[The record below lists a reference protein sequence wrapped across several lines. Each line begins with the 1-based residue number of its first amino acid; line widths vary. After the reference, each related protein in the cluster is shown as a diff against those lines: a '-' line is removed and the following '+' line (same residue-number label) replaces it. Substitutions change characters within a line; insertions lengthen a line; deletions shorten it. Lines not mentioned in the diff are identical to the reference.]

1 MSLIS
6 SYISKLYWSQV
17 VQIIYDLYTEFPFCK
32 FFLDV
37 RLNKILSLSDISM
50 TCGVPDSVSGLCVIE
65 NVHFVATA
73 WLSKMVFFFF
83 KWVNEIT
90 LYSDDTYHEE
100 GCCATQTILIITHL
114 PKPSWLFLLCYMTF
128 VTSSQCWDKSFPFR
142 KGNAPFW
149 ADTLCDLWY

>member
-6 SYISKLYWSQV
+6 SYISKWYWSQV

-37 RLNKILSLSDISM
+37 RLNKILSLWHFHDLRCSRQCLWALCDWKCAFCCNSLVEQD
-50 TCGVPDSVSGLCVIE
+50 GV
-65 NVHFVATA
+65 
-73 WLSKMVFFFF
+73 FFF

-100 GCCATQTILIITHL
+100 GCCATQTILIITYL
-114 PKPSWLFLLCYMTF
+114 PKPSRLFLLCYMTF